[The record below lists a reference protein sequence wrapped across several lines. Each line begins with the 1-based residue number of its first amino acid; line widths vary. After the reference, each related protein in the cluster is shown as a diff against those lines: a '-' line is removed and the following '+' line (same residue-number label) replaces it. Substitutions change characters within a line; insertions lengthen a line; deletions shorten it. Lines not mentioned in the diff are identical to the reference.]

1 MMTWKVINMKG
12 LKLNKTVI
20 KQFFKYLEKL
30 ECTCECEGYT
40 LTDLGYNDKV
50 QNVFI
55 YLMSIM
61 EED

>member
-1 MMTWKVINMKG
+1 MKG
-12 LKLNKTVI
+12 LKLKKNDI

-40 LTDLGYNDKV
+40 LTDLGYNEDV

-55 YLMSIM
+55 YLISVM
-61 EED
+61 EEMSE